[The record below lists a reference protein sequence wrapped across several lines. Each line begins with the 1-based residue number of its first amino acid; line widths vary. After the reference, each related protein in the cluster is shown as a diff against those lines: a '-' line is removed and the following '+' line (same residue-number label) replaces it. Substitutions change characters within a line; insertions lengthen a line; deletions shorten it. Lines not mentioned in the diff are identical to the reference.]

1 MLKDVFS
8 DALHAWRRGGPR
20 PPSPPPLGIPKFLLG
35 GTLSFS
41 PKYKKLGPFSSW
53 IFGGRPPRQSFPF
66 WVASGV
72 STANSRTRP
81 ARHFFLLLVASGAF
95 HCEPAYEAGTPCFF
109 TFGRK
114 RCFPLRTRPRC
125 RHAILLDFGL
135 QATRPGLCLPVAT
148 GSAAGRDRQTQEH
161 ARGSAPAGPASAY
174 NGRQR
179 CLPL

>member
-1 MLKDVFS
+1 MLQDVFS
-8 DALHAWRRGGPR
+8 GALHAWRRGGPR

-66 WVASGV
+66 LVASGV

-81 ARHFFLLLVASGAF
+81 ARHFFYFWLRAVLSTANPPTR
-95 HCEPAYEAGTPCFF
+95 PARHFF
-109 TFGRK
+109 SFGRK

-125 RHAILLDFGL
+125 RHANLFDFGL

-148 GSAAGRDRQTQEH
+148 GSAAGRGRQTQTL
-161 ARGSAPAGPASAY
+161 GSQFY
-174 NGRQR
+174 DHGRR
-179 CLPL
+179 YRRPWS

>member
-1 MLKDVFS
+1 MALW
-8 DALHAWRRGGPR
+8 LHAGGFFFPTLYTRGGEGGPR

-53 IFGGRPPRQSFPF
+53 IFGGRPPRQSLPF
-66 WVASGV
+66 LVASGV

-95 HCEPAYEAGTPCFF
+95 HCEPAYEAGTPFF
-109 TFGRK
+109 LTFGRK

-125 RHAILLDFGL
+125 RHAKLFDSGL

-148 GSAAGRDRQTQEH
+148 GSAAGRGRQTQ
-161 ARGSAPAGPASAY
+161 APGSTFRYWSSAY
-174 NGRQR
+174 A
-179 CLPL
+179 LLE